1 MVPRSISA
9 PSDRGGVLRPR
20 RYRGQVCSA
29 HPIADSHP
37 SHERGGPDP
46 ASQGAGAP
54 AGSALEYSR
63 GWDRWRLKAP
73 PHPRREDPPL
83 LPGSVDR
90 YVVTDV
96 PLCGPDT
103 TASALQAALVGHHYE
118 SAADVAVCACDG
130 APSPRLLGLIAL
142 EKVLAADPN
151 IVARDL
157 MDRDPPVVAPGL
169 NQEEAAWRAAHHG
182 ESSLAVV
189 DADGTFRGL
198 VPPARLLTVM
208 LTEHDQDLARLGG
221 FLISSASAR
230 HAMDEPI
237 GARLWHR
244 LPWLVLGLIGSACA
258 AALVRGHEAVLASDV
273 RLAFFIPGIV
283 YMADAVGT
291 QTETLVIRGLSVG
304 VPISRVFRLESL
316 TGLLVGVFLA
326 ALTAARGMAGPGL
339 LRELALTLSLSLV
352 AACAVATV
360 VAMSLPW
367 PMAKLGRDPA
377 FGSGP
382 LATVLQDLLSLVMY
396 FAIASAILG

>member
-1 MVPRSISA
+1 MRTSGRPVERGASNALSPQLIRLLLGNAYRCIDLLILFPVPKTVQWRW
-9 PSDRGGVLRPR
+9 PR
-20 RYRGQVCSA
+20 RHPGSTAEPVQRPPLRWDDGQV
-29 HPIADSHP
+29 
-37 SHERGGPDP
+37 
-46 ASQGAGAP
+46 
-54 AGSALEYSR
+54 
-63 GWDRWRLKAP
+63 KAP
-73 PHPRREDPPL
+73 PAPLPGRPVPL

-96 PLCGPDT
+96 PLCGPET

-118 SAADVAVCACDG
+118 SAADVAVCAHDG
-130 APSPRLLGLIAL
+130 GTSHRLLGLIAL
-142 EKVLAADPN
+142 EKVLAADPD

-157 MDRDPPVVAPGL
+157 MDPDPPVVAPAM
-169 NQEEAAWRAAHHG
+169 NQEGAAWKAAHHG

-237 GARLWHR
+237 VARLWHR
-244 LPWLVLGLIGSACA
+244 LPWLVLGLIGSAGA
-258 AALVRGHEAVLASDV
+258 AALVRGHEAELASDV

-316 TGLLVGVFLA
+316 TGVLVGLLLA
-326 ALTAARGMAGPGL
+326 ALTVPAVWLVLGSAA
-339 LRELALTLSLSLV
+339 LALTLSLSLV

-367 PMAKLGRDPA
+367 LMAKLGRDPA

-382 LATVLQDLLSLVMY
+382 WPPSSGTCCPW
-396 FAIASAILG
+396 